1 MDVLCVG
8 QLCVDVLVRPV
19 ERLDYGVDTVRVDGI
34 DIRNGGD
41 CLNVALGLSRLGV
54 SVGFSGKVG
63 TDMLGDYLAGVIA
76 DSGIDARGLRRSREA
91 GTCACLVLI
100 NGKGDRSFFYRG
112 GTNDL
117 FGLEDIDLSLV
128 AEAGVVHIGGT
139 YLLPRLD
146 GAGAASLLATAK
158 SQGKITSMDVTW
170 DTTGRWLSVIEP
182 CLPHLSFFMP
192 SIKEAEQIAGR
203 KDPQGIASFF
213 QERGVGTT
221 VIKLGERG
229 CYVKPGG
236 KDGFFSKAF
245 RTDVV
250 DTTGAGDSFV
260 AGFLGGIVRGW
271 ALERCAAFASAVA
284 ALNIR
289 KVGATAGVPTL
300 AEACRFMEEQGR

>member
-8 QLCVDVLVRPV
+8 QLCADVLVRPV

-41 CLNVALGLSRLGV
+41 CLNVALGLSRLGL

-76 DSGIDARGLRRSREA
+76 ESGIDARGLRRTREA

-128 AEAGVVHIGGT
+128 AEAAVVHVGGT

-146 GAGAASLLATAK
+146 GAGAAALFSSAR

-182 CLPHLSFFMP
+182 CLPHLSYFMP

-203 KDPQGIASFF
+203 RDPEGIAAFF
-213 QERGVGTT
+213 LERGVGTV
-221 VIKLGERG
+221 VIKLGDKG
-229 CYVKPGG
+229 CYVKAAG
-236 KDGFFSKAF
+236 KDGFSTGAF
-245 RTDVV
+245 RANVV

-260 AGFLGGIVRGW
+260 AGFLSGIIRGW
-271 ALERCAAFASAVA
+271 ALERCAALACAVA
-284 ALNIR
+284 ALNIQ
-289 KVGATAGVPTL
+289 KVGATAGLPTFD
-300 AEACRFMEEQGR
+300 EARRFMEDQGR